1 MQIQTKKEDP
11 LNIEREFLLLHC
23 QTRNNQ
29 SQYFVAAD
37 EIDIEHK
44 WGVGIVDTQLQSD
57 KLGWMVDK
65 NSYWHSNCQQ
75 LWETV

>member
-44 WGVGIVDTQLQSD
+44 
-57 KLGWMVDK
+57 
-65 NSYWHSNCQQ
+65 
-75 LWETV
+75 